1 MSTKTDT
8 KPGVD
13 ESLTGT
19 YVLDPTHTRLG
30 FVARHAMVTKVR
42 GQFTDFSGTL
52 NIDADDPSKSQ
63 AEVTIQVASVATGN
77 PDRDNHLRNNDFFD
91 APTYPTW
98 TFKSTKAEQVDE
110 DTYRLTGDLT
120 IKDVTKPITIDFE
133 FTGAAK
139 DPWGNTRLGFE
150 GRTTINR
157 KDWGV
162 EWNVALEAGG
172 VLVSEKITIEIDV
185 AAVKAKEESASQA
198 A

>member
-1 MSTKTDT
+1 MSSIET
-8 KPGVD
+8 KPAVD
-13 ESLTGT
+13 ETLTGT
-19 YVLDPTHTRLG
+19 YNLDPAHTRLG

-52 NIDADDPSKSQ
+52 NIDADDPTRSS
-63 AEVTIQVASVATGN
+63 AEVTIQADSVATGN

-91 APTYPTW
+91 APAYPTW
-98 TFKSTKAEQVDE
+98 TFKSTKAEQVDDE
-110 DTYRLTGDLT
+110 TYRLTGDLT
-120 IKDVTKPITIDFE
+120 IKGVTKPITLDFE

-162 EWNVALEAGG
+162 EFNVALEAGG
-172 VLVSEKITIEIDV
+172 VLVSDKITIEIDV
-185 AAVKAKEESASQA
+185 AAVKAKEESSSEA

>member
-1 MSTKTDT
+1 MTNSET
-8 KPGVD
+8 KPAVE
-13 ESLTGT
+13 ESLSGT
-19 YVLDPTHTRLG
+19 YLLDPAHTRLG

-52 NIDADDPSKSQ
+52 RIDADDPTRSS
-63 AEVTIQVASVATGN
+63 AEVSIQAASVATGN
-77 PDRDNHLRNNDFFD
+77 PDRDNHLRTNDFFD

-98 TFKSTKAEQVDE
+98 TFKSTKAEQVGE

-120 IKDVTKPITIDFE
+120 IKDVTRPVTLDFE

-162 EWNVALEAGG
+162 EFNVALEAGG
-172 VLVSEKITIEIDV
+172 VLVSDKITVEIDV
-185 AAVKAKEESASQA
+185 AAVKAKEESDTEA